1 MKRTA
6 NPNTTNHF
14 QTLFSELAPQTS
26 LETLLA
32 HQILRGFLSLDALT
46 AAETQA
52 WISLNDEG
60 NELNLDPLQNEAI
73 LARAERYANQ
83 ARVLQGNVIRLI
95 DAYRIAQLNASI
107 LDAPETAPNF
117 NITNKTNI
125 Q

>member
-6 NPNTTNHF
+6 NPKTINHF
-14 QTLFSELAPQTS
+14 QTLLTELAPQTS

-32 HQILRGFLSLDALT
+32 HQILRGFMSLDALT

-52 WISLNDEG
+52 WVSLNDEG
-60 NELNLDPLQNEAI
+60 QEAAISATQNEAI

-107 LDAPETAPNF
+107 LDQPNPAQAF
-117 NITNKTNI
+117 SHTNKTNI